1 MDDFTM
7 SKRMWAWTSWWP
19 SAVATLF
26 AGLIM
31 TLAGIKRFEA
41 WPQVEDLW
49 LTGVSPLFLGI
60 AGHPHFFRY
69 LTAYP
74 GFVLEQGYPL
84 VGFSVYISL
93 FMVANVA
100 LFRTLALSVSGRTPH
115 VLMWAAFFTVHLFMN
130 GRGVIA
136 WTGWL
141 LAMTACWQLASGQH
155 RWRRVLLL
163 TALSS
168 WLAAVSTGVFVVAVA
183 AMALFYF
190 QSRSKQR
197 MSVWRRTLLCL
208 GALPLFYVVGI
219 YFIVAVNKNLDFY
232 GGGLA
237 GAVQML
243 AHGMGTILLGSE
255 YIALLLVA
263 GVAFFSLFTYI
274 LMRMRARPTSA
285 LEKLIA
291 CAMVGGLF
299 GFTVLTLVI
308 PALLLYAAQRTNP
321 TAQIRRPPFP
331 VQGGLVD

>member
-1 MDDFTM
+1 MAD
-7 SKRMWAWTSWWP
+7 SSSSPAPSGAANVWWP
-19 SAVATLF
+19 SALATLF
-26 AGLIM
+26 AGLAI

-49 LTGVSPLFLGI
+49 LTGVSPLFLGL

-69 LTAYP
+69 LAAYP
-74 GFVLEQGYPL
+74 GFLLEQAYPL
-84 VGFSVYISL
+84 VGFSL
-93 FMVANVA
+93 FVAMFMAANVA
-100 LFRTLALSVSGRTPH
+100 LFRTLALAVSGRSPP
-115 VLMWAAFFTVHLFMN
+115 VLIWVAFFAMHLFMN

-141 LAMTACWQLASGQH
+141 LAMSVCLQVASGQH
-155 RWRRVLLL
+155 RWRTVLLL
-163 TALSS
+163 TAVAS
-168 WLAAVSTGVFVVAVA
+168 WLAAVSTGVFVVAVV
-183 AMALFYF
+183 AMVLFFF

-197 MSVWRRTLLCL
+197 MPLWRRILYCL
-208 GALPLFYVVGI
+208 AALPLVYVVGM

-255 YIALLLVA
+255 YLALLLIA
-263 GVAFFSLFTYI
+263 GTAFFLLFTYV
-274 LMRMRARPTSA
+274 LMRMRARPVSA

-308 PALLLYAAQRTNP
+308 PALLLYVAQRTSPRNE
-321 TAQIRRPPFP
+321 ALRHFP
-331 VQGGLVD
+331 HTGA